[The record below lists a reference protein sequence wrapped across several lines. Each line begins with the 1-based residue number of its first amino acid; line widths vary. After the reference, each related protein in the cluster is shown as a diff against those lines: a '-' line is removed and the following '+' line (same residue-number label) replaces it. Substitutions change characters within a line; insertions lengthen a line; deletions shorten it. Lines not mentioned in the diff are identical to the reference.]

1 MSNLAIDLGSRY
13 TWDDYRSWNDG
24 KRWEIIGGEA
34 FDRSPAPSVQHQ
46 NISAGLSVALWQF
59 MGARRCRAFAA
70 PTDVKLS
77 DEDIVQ
83 PDLLVVCDSR
93 QIQATHIEGAPKL
106 VVEIL
111 SPATGLHDR
120 VRKFKLYERSGVD
133 EYWIVTP
140 YPPMIEVYRL
150 VEGRFS
156 LAAGYEDRHT
166 LRSHAFP
173 ELEIPLAGIFD
184 FPVAPENPVEV
195 VRESTPPYG
204 KQPAP
209 ANGILP

>member
-1 MSNLAIDLGSRY
+1 MSNLAIDLGRRY
-13 TWDDYRSWNDG
+13 TWDDYRSWDDD
-24 KRWEIIGGEA
+24 KRWEIISGEA
-34 FDRSPAPSVQHQ
+34 FDMSAAPSVRHQ
-46 NISAGLSVALWQF
+46 DIAMALSIALGRFMAG
-59 MGARRCRAFAA
+59 RRCRVLAA

-77 DEDIVQ
+77 EEDIVQ

-93 QIQATHIEGAPKL
+93 RVQATHIEGAPTL

-111 SPATGLHDR
+111 SPATALHDH
-120 VRKFKLYERSGVD
+120 VRKFKLYERFGVE

-166 LRSHAFP
+166 LRSPAFP
-173 ELEIPLAGIFD
+173 ELAIPLAGIFD
-184 FPVAPENPVEV
+184 FPIAPESPVEV
-195 VRESTPPYG
+195 VRESTPPYAAG
-204 KQPAP
+204 AP
-209 ANGILP
+209 RRGR